1 MSMKMVQHMKIMQE
15 IIRITILNLF
25 MKIDLGDLASNG
37 YVK

>member
-25 MKIDLGDLASNG
+25 MKIDLGDLASNE